1 MSKSLCVISHSLNG
15 SQSHSTVSCS
25 ISGCHPS
32 CCHACMYRTLCH
44 EKTAPKRCPSCA
56 PISPKSNAEGRIDG
70 RCNHLHLSRACDSY
84 SLRSFSAWR
93 RVLPSNLP
101 VLIMCIPGTCLAC
114 RNEKSQLSSVQPWPY
129 LRMTQPRPR
138 WAKTF
143 AGLSMVLSVG
153 SVGVCGGR
161 LPRDCRIP
169 ASGWVKAQLRS
180 NLASR
185 IPRLRLRTRPIY
197 QFCIF
202 LHACS
207 YTQSSRFEEW
217 ELDWISASPSTRQ
230 QFTRSCD
237 AMASSADGPLPKVH
251 AQGFKV

>member
-143 AGLSMVLSVG
+143 AALSVVLSVG
-153 SVGVCGGR
+153 SVGVGGGR

-169 ASGWVKAQLRS
+169 ASGWGKRS
-180 NLASR
+180 IVQTSPRGSR
-185 IPRLRLRTRPIY
+185 DCVPGQSTSSAYSYTRV
-197 QFCIF
+197 
-202 LHACS
+202 HS